1 MSESTQRRL
10 TAIVAIDVVGYS
22 RLMGIDEVGTL
33 RRLNAHRS
41 ELIDPLISQH
51 GGRIVKTTGD
61 GLLLEYPSVVAA
73 VECCI
78 SVQKGM
84 IERNADAG
92 DDVIRFRIGVH
103 LGDVIV
109 EGDDIFGDGVN
120 IAARLQEIGEADGIT
135 LSRTTHENVAGRI
148 SANFEDGGEQ
158 ELKNIAAPVH
168 VWRWSTDEIPSVS
181 TTEEKPLPLPDK
193 PSIAVLPFD
202 NMSGDPEQA
211 YFADGIAEDIITALS
226 RVGWLF
232 VIARNSSFAFKGRNA
247 ETADIGRKL
256 GVRYLLE
263 GSVRKADNRVRITAQ
278 LVEATAGNHL
288 WAERFDGTLDDIFE
302 LQDSI
307 TESVVGA
314 IEPKLRKSE
323 IARAR
328 RKRPENLDAYD
339 WLLRSLPYIA
349 AFTRQDLD
357 SAKTFLDN
365 AIALDPSYGEALAR
379 AAWTHAIKPA
389 FGWSEAPEDD
399 LRRALEY
406 AQRALR
412 AEPENP
418 IALAYSAYATV
429 LVRRD
434 YETGANLVEKSLAI
448 DPNAAMCWG
457 ISGLINVW
465 SGQNEAAV
473 SDFNRAM
480 RLSPFDSWSFVYLN
494 NKAVALIT
502 SGYLE
507 EGLLTAKKALQENPD
522 FIATYRTLVAAHG
535 ELGQSEAARAFAR
548 RHQELEP
555 AFTVGD
561 WVMASP
567 IRQTP
572 AQERFVAALLEAGL
586 PA

>member
-1 MSESTQRRL
+1 MSEEGVERKL
-10 TAIVAIDVVGYS
+10 TTILAADVVGYS
-22 RLMGIDEVGTL
+22 RLMAADEAGTFAQLKNL
-33 RRLNAHRS
+33 RR
-41 ELIDPLISQH
+41 ELIEPKTAEHH
-51 GGRIVKTTGD
+51 GRVVKLMGD
-61 GLLLEYPSVVAA
+61 GMLMEFASVVEAVNFA
-73 VECCI
+73 VE
-78 SVQKGM
+78 VQQAM
-84 IERNADAG
+84 VERNASVPVDLQIEYRVG
-92 DDVIRFRIGVH
+92 IN
-103 LGDVIV
+103 LGEIIV
-109 EGDDIFGDGVN
+109 DGEDIYGDGVN
-120 IAARLQEIGEADGIT
+120 IAARLEGLAEPGGIF
-135 LSRTTHENVAGRI
+135 I
-148 SANFEDGGEQ
+148 SGKVYEEVRNKLPTMFDDLGEQ
-158 ELKNIAAPVH
+158 KVKNIPEPVR
-168 VWRWSTDEIPSVS
+168 VYRWTDAIVDPM
-181 TTEEKPLPLPDK
+181 PGMAGAGGALPLPDK

-202 NMSGDPEQA
+202 NMSGDPEQS

-314 IEPKLRKSE
+314 IGPKLRKSE

-328 RKRPENLDAYD
+328 RKHPENLDAYD

-434 YETGANLVEKSLAI
+434 YETGADLVEKSLAI
-448 DPNAAMCWG
+448 DPNAAMSW
-457 ISGLINVW
+457 
-465 SGQNEAAV
+465 AATRW
-473 SDFNRAM
+473 NWR
-480 RLSPFDSWSFVYLN
+480 RR
-494 NKAVALIT
+494 T
-502 SGYLE
+502 S
-507 EGLLTAKKALQENPD
+507 TAGNAN
-522 FIATYRTLVAAHG
+522 
-535 ELGQSEAARAFAR
+535 SR
-548 RHQELEP
+548 RS
-555 AFTVGD
+555 T
-561 WVMASP
+561 
-567 IRQTP
+567 
-572 AQERFVAALLEAGL
+572 
-586 PA
+586 